1 MPDEDLQMKANALM
15 GAAFDPACERCIAIS
30 VAVLVTDALI
40 EIIILK
46 IIALNVAPKTD
57 KASETG
63 PLVTEQ
69 HLAEVRG
76 YITRVNRKAQRLL
89 RTAVRLIRMC
99 RVMKAAI
106 FLEGHCWT
114 IHARHDLLPQV

>member
-1 MPDEDLQMKANALM
+1 M
-15 GAAFDPACERCIAIS
+15 
-30 VAVLVTDALI
+30 AVLVTDALI

-76 YITRVNRKAQRLL
+76 YIDTGESEGAKVVKNSGTSNQDVQGYEGGYFLGGTLL
-89 RTAVRLIRMC
+89 DNSRPA
-99 RVMKAAI
+99 
-106 FLEGHCWT
+106 
-114 IHARHDLLPQV
+114 